1 MAEKLMPRCLLLLF
15 SSGHHPQPL
24 RAVQGK
30 PGRSHLHRKPVA
42 PIAAACCV
50 TQIVYRLSLLMRQ
63 RLLEG
68 HTIPELFEDQYK
80 DQPTMPTPPT
90 AHVLAVSK
98 SSSLR
103 ASTNDKPRARSR
115 PLSGKATKSGK
126 VTKGR
131 TKARAS
137 SPCLPSSARTWL
149 PPVPTPGH
157 DGSPIGIDEFRE
169 EKKKTGVGK
178 EPEAPNQAKTRPDIT
193 LDKAEARE
201 SVISSPYSTEEN
213 GDGRHWPSLDVE
225 SEDSKQGV
233 VLEPPESWYKDVNIS
248 KGAAIFLWWGL
259 KPQTRSS
266 YITKQYKD
274 FCKLKGF
281 QPPFPVIA
289 AALIE
294 WVSSLGDKHVDIKT
308 IRGYVNSV
316 RLCNVAMGYEELD
329 AFEDPCLDRIYEGIR
344 RFHNANP

>member
-1 MAEKLMPRCLLLLF
+1 
-15 SSGHHPQPL
+15 
-24 RAVQGK
+24 
-30 PGRSHLHRKPVA
+30 
-42 PIAAACCV
+42 
-50 TQIVYRLSLLMRQ
+50 
-63 RLLEG
+63 
-68 HTIPELFEDQYK
+68 
-80 DQPTMPTPPT
+80 MPTPPT
-90 AHVLAVSK
+90 AHVVAVTK

-115 PLSGKATKSGK
+115 PSSGKATKSGK
-126 VTKGR
+126 VTKER

-149 PPVPTPGH
+149 PPVSTPGH
-157 DGSPIGIDEFRE
+157 DGSPISIDEFRKE
-169 EKKKTGVGK
+169 GKKQK
-178 EPEAPNQAKTRPDIT
+178 EVEGPKRSNVAKTRPDIT
-193 LDKAEARE
+193 SNNAEARE
-201 SVISSPYSTEEN
+201 SEISSPHDTEED

-225 SEDSKQGV
+225 SKDSKQEV
-233 VLEPPESWYKDVNIS
+233 VLEAPESWYKDVNIS

-281 QPPFPVIA
+281 HPPFPVIA
-289 AALIE
+289 AAIIE
-294 WVSSLGDKHVDIKT
+294 WVSSLGDKHVDIQT

-329 AFEDPCLDRIYEGIR
+329 AFEDPCLDRIYEGIPRGRDCPLGYQIDVVRARQDQAIADIMASFLSASVPR
-344 RFHNANP
+344 RLVRPEESPPRLDRAIPNTG